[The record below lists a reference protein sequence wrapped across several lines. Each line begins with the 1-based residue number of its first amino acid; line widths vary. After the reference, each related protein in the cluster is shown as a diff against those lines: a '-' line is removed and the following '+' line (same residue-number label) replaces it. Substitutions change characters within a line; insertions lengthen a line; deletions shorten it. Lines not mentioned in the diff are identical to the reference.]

1 MNQYLPFFTL
11 LPMAGL
17 LLSFVPSKKREGL
30 IFWTVTT
37 TLLLHVAGLSVFSVL
52 WWMEGGRPVFEKFLT
67 YYQRGD
73 AEFSFD
79 LYFDKFTL
87 VYAVITSL
95 LGTLISLFSRY
106 YMHRDPGYKRFFNNL
121 TFFFLGI
128 NLVIFSGN
136 FETLFLGWEV
146 LGISSFLLIGFYRER
161 YLPVKN
167 SIKVVSLYRLSD
179 VGLLVAL
186 WLCHAAFG
194 KNIQFEEMN
203 QSAEIPLLLAQN
215 SLNYFLI
222 PLVFLLVAAIKSG
235 QFPFS
240 SWLPRAMEGPTTSS
254 AIFYGSLSV
263 HIGLFLM
270 LRTSPL
276 WMDNLAIRIL
286 IIGMGLVTSIL
297 AGSIANVQPTVKTQI
312 AYASIAQ
319 IGIMFIEAALG
330 WHILVLVHFAGNALL
345 RSYQLL
351 VSPSVLNYLI
361 HEQFYHFEAPKD
373 KSLEGWL
380 GRLRA
385 SWYILSVKEF
395 NLDRFQFHFLWTP
408 FKWLGRRLGF
418 LSNPAAI
425 IAMGVVLLGG
435 LIGLIAGI
443 GEISWLHKGIAFMM
457 ALFGLFHV
465 LVAFAERASA
475 KRAWLFVLFA
485 HLFIG
490 LSIGYNAYFDPVAS
504 AIYLSGVSV
513 AGIIGFVVLS
523 WVEKVEN
530 TFDLVNF
537 YGHIY
542 EYPGLGLVFLLCGLA
557 ISGFP
562 ITPTFIGL
570 DIVLSRIQ
578 SNQVPLLLVVG
589 LCFIFIEIAV
599 LRIYARVFLG
609 QHVKAYHAVAFR
621 NS

>member
-11 LPMAGL
+11 LPLAGL
-17 LLSFVPSKKREGL
+17 LLGFIPAKKREGL
-30 IFWTVTT
+30 IFWIVTF
-37 TLLLHVAGLSVFSVL
+37 TLILQVVGLSIFSVL
-52 WWMEGGRPVFEKFLT
+52 WWMEGSQPVFEKFLT
-67 YYQRGD
+67 YYKRGD

-87 VYAVITSL
+87 VYAFVTGL
-95 LGTLISLFSRY
+95 LGTLIALFSRY

-121 TFFFLGI
+121 MFFFLGI

-179 VGLLVAL
+179 IGILVAL
-186 WLCHAAFG
+186 WLIHAAFG
-194 KNIQFEEMN
+194 RNIQFEEMG
-203 QSAEIPLLLAQN
+203 QSSEVSILLAQ
-215 SLNYFLI
+215 SPLYHFLI
-222 PLVFLLVAAIKSG
+222 PLMFLLVAAVKSG

-276 WMDNLAIRIL
+276 WMDNVAIRIL
-286 IIGMGLVTSIL
+286 IIGMGLLTSIL

-330 WHILVLVHFAGNALL
+330 WHILVLVHFTSNALL

-361 HEQFYHFEAPKD
+361 HEQYYHFEPPKD
-373 KSLEGWL
+373 KSPEGWL

-408 FKWLGRRLGF
+408 FKWLGRRLSI
-418 LSNPAAI
+418 LSSPAI
-425 IAMGVVLLGG
+425 SIMMGLVFLGG
-435 LIGLIAGI
+435 IIGLLMDF
-443 GEISWLHKGIAFMM
+443 GEISRVHEGIALGM
-457 ALFGLFHV
+457 AMLGLSHV
-465 LVAFAERASA
+465 LAAFAERKSA

-490 LSIGYNAYFDPVAS
+490 LSIGYNTFFDPFAS
-504 AIYLSGVSV
+504 AMYLSGVTV
-513 AGIIGFVVLS
+513 AGITGFVVLS
-523 WVEKVEN
+523 WVEKREG
-530 TFDLVNF
+530 TYDLSNF
-537 YGHIY
+537 YGHSY
-542 EYPGLGLVFLLCGLA
+542 EYPGLGLLFLLCGLA
-557 ISGFP
+557 VVGFP
-562 ITPTFIGL
+562 ISPTFIGL
-570 DIVLSRIQ
+570 DIVLSRIH
-578 SNQVPLLLVVG
+578 SNQLPLLLVIG
-589 LCFIFIEIAV
+589 LSFIFMEIAV
-599 LRIYARVFLG
+599 LRLYARVFLG
-609 QHVKAYHAVAFR
+609 QHVKVYHAVAFR

>member
-37 TLLLHVAGLSVFSVL
+37 TLLLHVVGLSVFSVL

-87 VYAVITSL
+87 VYAVITGL

-179 VGLLVAL
+179 VALLVAL

-194 KNIQFEEMN
+194 RNIQFEEMN
-203 QSAEIPLLLAQN
+203 QSAEIPALLAQN
-215 SLNYFLI
+215 PLNHFLI

-276 WMDNLAIRIL
+276 WMDNQAIRIL
-286 IIGMGLVTSIL
+286 IIGMGLLTSIL

-361 HEQFYHFEAPKD
+361 HEQFYHFEPPKD

-395 NLDRFQFHFLWTP
+395 NLDRFQFHVLWTP

-418 LSNPAAI
+418 LSTPAAI
-425 IAMGVVLLGG
+425 IATGVILLVGI
-435 LIGLIAGI
+435 IGLVAGV
-443 GEISWLHKGIAFMM
+443 GEISWLHKVIAFIL
-457 ALFGLFHV
+457 AIFGLFHI

-475 KRAWLFVLFA
+475 KKAWLFVLFA

-490 LSIGYNAYFDPVAS
+490 LSIGYNTFFDPIAS

-513 AGIIGFVVLS
+513 AGILGFVVLS

-578 SNQVPLLLVVG
+578 SNQVPLLLVIG
-589 LCFIFIEIAV
+589 LCFIFMEIAV

>member
-1 MNQYLPFFTL
+1 MLFTL

-17 LLSFVPSKKREGL
+17 LLSFIPPQKREGL

-37 TLLLHVAGLSVFSVL
+37 TLLLHVVGLSVFSVL

-87 VYAVITSL
+87 VYAVVTGL

-203 QSAEIPLLLAQN
+203 QSAEIPALLAQN
-215 SLNYFLI
+215 PLNHFLI

-270 LRTSPL
+270 LRTYPL
-276 WMDNLAIRIL
+276 WTDNLAIRVL
-286 IIGMGLVTSIL
+286 IIGMGLLTSIL

-361 HEQFYHFEAPKD
+361 HEQFYHFEPPRD
-373 KSLEGWL
+373 KSLTGWF

-408 FKWLGRRLGF
+408 FKWLGRRLGI
-418 LSNPAAI
+418 LSAPAANF
-425 IAMGVVLLGG
+425 AMGLLLLGG
-435 LIGLIAGI
+435 IIGLVAGV
-443 GEISWLHKGIAFMM
+443 GEISWLQKGIAFVM
-457 ALFGLFHV
+457 AILGLFHV
-465 LVAFAERASA
+465 LVAFSERESA
-475 KRAWLFVLFA
+475 KRAWLLVILA

-490 LSIGYNAYFDPVAS
+490 LSIGYNAFFDPFAS

-513 AGIIGFVVLS
+513 AGITGFLVLS
-523 WVEKVEN
+523 RVEKMEN

-542 EYPGLGLVFLLCGLA
+542 EYPGLGLLFLLCGLA

-578 SNQVPLLLVVG
+578 NNQVPLLLVVS
-589 LCFIFIEIAV
+589 LCFLFIEIAV

>member
-1 MNQYLPFFTL
+1 MDKILHFFVLIPLT
-11 LPMAGL
+11 GL
-17 LLSFVPSKKREGL
+17 LLSFAPEKKREAF
-30 IFWTVTT
+30 IFWIVTVT
-37 TLLLHVAGLSVFSVL
+37 LLVQWAGLTIFSVL
-52 WWMEGGRPVFEKFLT
+52 WLLDGSQPVFEKFLT
-67 YYQRGD
+67 YYKRGD

-79 LYFDKFTL
+79 MYFDKLTM
-87 VYAVITSL
+87 VYGFMAGL
-95 LGTLISLFSRY
+95 LGSLVSLFSRY

-121 TFFFLGI
+121 MFFFLGI

-146 LGISSFLLIGFYRER
+146 LGISSFMLIGFYRER

-179 VGLLVAL
+179 IGILIAL
-186 WLCHAAFG
+186 WLIHAAFG
-194 KNIQFEEMN
+194 RNIQFEEMG
-203 QSAEIPLLLAQN
+203 QSSDIPSLLAQN
-215 SLNYFLI
+215 PTYHFLI
-222 PLVFLLVAAIKSG
+222 PLMFLLVAAVKSG

-270 LRTSPL
+270 LRTYPL
-276 WMDNLAIRIL
+276 WTDNLPIRML
-286 IIGMGLVTSIL
+286 IIGMGLLTSIV

-312 AYASIAQ
+312 GYASIAQ

-330 WHILVLVHFAGNALL
+330 WHTLVLIHFTSNALL

-361 HEQFYHFEAPKD
+361 HEQFYHFETPKD
-373 KSLEGWL
+373 KLSKGWL

-395 NLDRFQFHFLWTP
+395 NLDRFLFHFLWTP
-408 FKWLGRRLGF
+408 FKWLGRRLRV
-418 LSNPAAI
+418 LSKPAAYFVLG
-425 IAMGVVLLGG
+425 AVLLGG
-435 LIGLIAGI
+435 IVGLVADIE
-443 GEISWLHKGIAFMM
+443 EISSLHKGIAIFMAM
-457 ALFGLFHV
+457 LALSLV
-465 LVAFAERASA
+465 LAAFAERESA
-475 KRAWLFVLFA
+475 KRAWLFILFA

-490 LSIGYNAYFDPVAS
+490 MSIGYNTFFDLFAS
-504 AIYLSGVSV
+504 SIYLSGVIV
-513 AGIIGFVVLS
+513 AGIAGFVVLS
-523 WVEKVEN
+523 WVEKKEN
-530 TFDLVNF
+530 TYDLSSF
-537 YGHIY
+537 YGHSY
-542 EYPGLGLVFLLCGLA
+542 EYPRLGLLFLLSGLA
-557 ISGFP
+557 VVGFP
-562 ITPTFIGL
+562 ISPTFVGL
-570 DIVLSRIQ
+570 DIVLSRIHSDQ
-578 SNQVPLLLVVG
+578 LPLLSVIG
-589 LCFIFIEIAV
+589 LSFIFMEIAV